1 MGQWLPSSGQQ
12 WIVQL
17 IVIAILGVVARGYF
31 TASAEARLL
40 DSQLTTANEL
50 VEAKTDS
57 LVDERAVSDALIAA
71 QDSAQAADTA
81 AVNEAAVVSDATASE
96 TAVALA
102 EAREAA
108 AGMPVVQAALE
119 RAETALAAS
128 EEARLEERAT
138 SASVVFAGQQRE
150 RTLGMQLINERS
162 ASDDVIAGLRASL
175 SISMQES
182 DAWERAAKPGALTQI
197 WRQGRAAL
205 VAVAI
210 VLAVSR

>member
-1 MGQWLPSSGQQ
+1 MNWLPSSGGQ
-12 WIVQL
+12 WILQL
-17 IVIAILGVVARGYF
+17 VVLVILGVVGRSYF
-31 TASAEARLL
+31 TATAEARLL
-40 DSQLTTANEL
+40 DEQLTTANEL
-50 VEAKTDS
+50 VEAVTEE
-57 LVDERAVSDALIAA
+57 LEEVREVSDALLAV

-81 AVNEAAVVSDATASE
+81 AVNEVAVVSDETASE
-96 TAVALA
+96 TARALA

-108 AGMPVVQAALE
+108 AGMPVVQAALD

-128 EEARLEERAT
+128 EEARLEERAV

-150 RTLGMQLINERS
+150 RTLGMQLLNER
-162 ASDDVIAGLRASL
+162 ASSQDVIDGFRESL

-210 VLAVSR
+210 VLAVR

>member
-1 MGQWLPSSGQQ
+1 MSQWLPSSGQQ

-17 IVIAILGVVARGYF
+17 VVIAILGVVARGYF

-40 DSQLTTANEL
+40 DDQLTVAL
-50 VEAKTDS
+50 DSVEVVTDS
-57 LVDERAVSDALIAA
+57 LVSERAVSDALIAA

-81 AVNEAAVVSDATASE
+81 AVNAVAVVSDSTASE
-96 TAVALA
+96 TARALA

-128 EEARLEERAT
+128 EAARLEERAT
-138 SASVVFAGQQRE
+138 SAAAVFAGQQRE
-150 RTLGMQLINERS
+150 RTLGMQLINERA
-162 ASDDVIAGLRASL
+162 ASDLVISGLRGSL
-175 SISMQES
+175 SISMDES

-197 WRQGRAAL
+197 WRQGRAAI
-205 VAVAI
+205 VAVILVTA
-210 VLAVSR
+210 LSN

>member
-57 LVDERAVSDALIAA
+57 LVDERAVSDALISA

-108 AGMPVVQAALE
+108 AGMPVVQAALD
-119 RAETALAAS
+119 RAETALAAKHTS
-128 EEARLEERAT
+128 DWSAR
-138 SASVVFAGQQRE
+138 G
-150 RTLGMQLINERS
+150 
-162 ASDDVIAGLRASL
+162 
-175 SISMQES
+175 
-182 DAWERAAKPGALTQI
+182 
-197 WRQGRAAL
+197 
-205 VAVAI
+205 VA
-210 VLAVSR
+210 